1 MNFRDYVTKE
11 LNEGFFTKLKNK
23 LKFVGMELGKDSS
36 GVNKHYYKYDGK
48 SLIARITV
56 LNVDKSEDILILEL
70 DDIKTGKKSKIET
83 TISKWQENNSKGNEL
98 GKITGGWLEY
108 TDDQQGRA
116 FKFIQSVYQKD
127 TSIVL
132 KAKTKYIL
140 NDIQKITGE
149 DTTFN
154 IAKSKFNKNI
164 DLVDY
169 QGRTTDG
176 DKIAFDP
183 TEIKAGKLTK

>member
-1 MNFRDYVTKE
+1 MKTFREYINE
-11 LNEGFFTKLKNK
+11 QNINEGFFTRLKNK
-23 LKFVGMELGKDSS
+23 LKFAASDIGEY
-36 GVNKHYYKYDGK
+36 KHYYNYDKNNALTGRV
-48 SLIARITV
+48 SILDY
-56 LNVDKSEDILILEL
+56 DKSEDTITFETE
-70 DDIKTGKKSKIET
+70 DIITGKKTKTDS
-83 TISKWQENNSKGNEL
+83 TITQWYKDDADEKR
-98 GKITGGWLEY
+98 TAGWLEY
-108 TDDQQGRA
+108 SDDEQGRA

-140 NDIQKITGE
+140 NDTQKITGE
-149 DTTFN
+149 DTAFN

-183 TEIKAGKLTK
+183 TEIKGK

>member
-1 MNFRDYVTKE
+1 MNFREYVRTPI
-11 LNEGFFTKLKNK
+11 NEGFFTKLKNK
-23 LKFVGMELGKDSS
+23 LKFAGVEIGKED
-36 GVNKHYYKYDGK
+36 GAEKHYYQYEGGA
-48 SLIARITV
+48 LTARITI
-56 LNVDKSEDILILEL
+56 LKVDKSEDILIFEL
-70 DDIKTGKKSKIET
+70 DDIKSGKKTKVKT
-83 TISKWQENNSKGNEL
+83 TISKWQENNHKNNEL
-98 GKITGGWLEY
+98 GQITGGWLEY
-108 TDDQQGRA
+108 SDDAQSRA
-116 FKFIQSVYQKD
+116 FKFIQSVYQKN
-127 TSIVL
+127 TSIVI

-140 NDIQKITGE
+140 NDEQKITGE

-183 TEIKAGKLTK
+183 TNIKAGKLKR